1 MTEIDVDHQ
10 INAVARTVGKRT
22 IDAGEAHVVTI
33 KQTYDTDQADLWD
46 AVTNIERIPRWLMPI
61 SGDLKVGGS
70 YQLHGNAGGTI
81 LTCDPPKSFTATWE
95 YGGNTSWIEVHVR
108 DQSADR
114 AQLVIEHIAVVGD
127 EISLQFGPG
136 AVGIGWDSM
145 VLGLALHLSTGEAV
159 DPEFGEQWV
168 TTDEGRRFLA
178 LSNDAWYQANIA
190 SGADP
195 AAAREAADRCL
206 KAYYGEA

>member
-10 INAVARTVGKRT
+10 INSVARTVGKRT

-33 KQTYDTDQADLWD
+33 KQNYDTDQADLWD

-61 SGDLKVGGS
+61 SGDLEVGGS

-168 TTDEGRRFLA
+168 ATDEGRRFLA
-178 LSNDAWYQANIA
+178 LSNDAWYEANIA

-195 AAAREAADRCL
+195 IAAREAADRCL
-206 KAYYGEA
+206 KTYYGEA